1 MPCFTALCYSQSRYF
16 LFKSLLSLSL
26 SSKIRFFPLSLSR
39 ISSSHCF
46 FLSCSAI
53 AASSSNKSSLLANP
67 NTAATWGVR
76 LKFRSAMAA
85 ATPTSLRFLLS
96 VSVTLTLLNLAAS
109 NSEGDALYTLKRS
122 LSDPDNV
129 LQSWDPTLVSPCT
142 WFHVTCNQD
151 NRVTRVYAS
160 SLSLSLSL
168 FCSFLW
174 CSFPNCYCL
183 LL

>member
-16 LFKSLLSLSL
+16 LFKSFLSLSL
-26 SSKIRFFPLSLSR
+26 YNKILPSPFSLSLELRPPSA
-39 ISSSHCF
+39 SF

-53 AASSSNKSSLLANP
+53 AASSSNKSSLLVNP
-67 NTAATWGVR
+67 NTAATRGVR
-76 LKFRSAMAA
+76 LKLRSAMAA
-85 ATPTSLRFLLS
+85 ATRTSLRFLLS
-96 VSVTLTLLNLAAS
+96 VSVTLTLAHLAAS

-160 SLSLSLSL
+160 SLSV
-168 FCSFLW
+168 CV
-174 CSFPNCYCL
+174 CVL
-183 LL
+183 LLS